1 MTKKKDYLD
10 FISDENLFKCID
22 HVYNVYSKKAK
33 DLDHKNFVKNQ
44 LDPFKLMFDM
54 KVQNLDLEGWI
65 KVESSRQMDKALSNA
80 MGTFHELIISK
91 SKNPFKLKLDKN
103 RKTGVDLYN
112 EDKSIFVEVKNKHNT
127 IKGEDKKNVFKKLKK
142 IADRHDDATCY
153 LLIIINKESIDKV
166 WEVNTKENGKKI
178 TLENKKVRIIS
189 ADQFYKLIFED
200 KNAFKK
206 LIDILPTAI
215 DDYVASLSLEG
226 KNENLKEK
234 QKELVNH
241 FQKIAKKN
249 KRTPNDEVINEG
261 YENANYVGFD

>member
-1 MTKKKDYLD
+1 MTKKKAYLN

-22 HVYNVYSKKAK
+22 HVYKVYSKKAE
-33 DLDHKNFVKNQ
+33 DLNHKNFVKNQ

-80 MGTFHELIISK
+80 MGTFHELLIAK
-91 SKNPFKLKLDKN
+91 SKNSFKLKLDKN
-103 RKTGVDLYN
+103 RKTRVDLYN
-112 EDKSIFVEVKNKHNT
+112 EDKSVFVEVKNKHNT

-142 IADRHDDATCY
+142 IADTHNATCY
-153 LLIIINKESIDKV
+153 LLIINNKESIDKV
-166 WEVNTKENGKKI
+166 WKVNTRKKGEMI
-178 TLENKKVRIIS
+178 TLEDQKVRIIS
-189 ADQFYKLIFED
+189 ADQFYKLIFKD

-215 DDYVASLSLEG
+215 NDYVALLSLG
-226 KNENLKEK
+226 DKNENLKEK
-234 QKELVNH
+234 QEELANH
-241 FQKIAKKN
+241 FEKVAKKN
-249 KRTPNDEVINEG
+249 KRKPNDEVINEG